1 MLWPSRILT
10 ICTLC
15 WCALCFVSLSLLW
28 RLQRF
33 GLMQGCFTKFYLP
46 LLTMN
51 WTTWLHLTLFSIPVL
66 PWQSRQSQKIGSKY
80 IVSSDEH
87 PQEFCRFLLEEES
100 PCLTMFLKFF
110 LPLRQLLWVG
120 NWVEH
125 LKKFIL
131 LTDLSEV
138 AGLSVGAHTTPGMK
152 ACVVHRTLENLS
164 FFSAS
169 RHKTP

>member
-15 WCALCFVSLSLLW
+15 WCALCFVSLSLFW

-33 GLMQGCFTKFYLP
+33 GLMRGCFTKFYLP

-51 WTTWLHLTLFSIPVL
+51 WTTDSIWHCFSY
-66 PWQSRQSQKIGSKY
+66 PWQSRQSQKIGFKY
-80 IVSSDEH
+80 IVNSDEH

-100 PCLTMFLKFF
+100 PCLTMLLKFF
-110 LPLRQLLWVG
+110 LSLHQFLWTD
-120 NWVEH
+120 NWVEQ

-131 LTDLSEV
+131 LTDLSAA
-138 AGLSVGAHTTPGMK
+138 AGLGAVDHTTPGTT
-152 ACVVHRTLENLS
+152 ACVIHRTLEKL
-164 FFSAS
+164 FFFQF
-169 RHKTP
+169 RGMKRPE